1 MHGLAPAS
9 RPKRAWHGWL
19 GGRQRSAAVSVDCSH
34 ANFCLDERD
43 GRFPRVE
50 ESDSALAQPK
60 APRGSTQDFIN
71 QISYRF
77 KETEVR

>member
-1 MHGLAPAS
+1 VKG
-9 RPKRAWHGWL
+9 
-19 GGRQRSAAVSVDCSH
+19 DCSH
-34 ANFCLDERD
+34 ADRRLDERD

-50 ESDSALAQPK
+50 ESDSALAHPK

-77 KETEVR
+77 KETEVRMTLVIHRNP